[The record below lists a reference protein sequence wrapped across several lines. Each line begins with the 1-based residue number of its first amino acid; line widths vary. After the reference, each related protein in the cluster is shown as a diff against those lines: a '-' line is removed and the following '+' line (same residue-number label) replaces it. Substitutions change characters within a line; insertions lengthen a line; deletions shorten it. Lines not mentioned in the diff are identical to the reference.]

1 MSKKKKHEVVDKKE
15 FNKSK
20 KFFYIFLS
28 ILSVIMIVMAI
39 VSFIHGEPKYVIS
52 NGIVLVF
59 ALVAIL
65 LVFDSIESLNVGNV
79 LSLRTKVKEKEKE
92 VDKLNAENAQ
102 LRNQFISVM
111 NTTLNKQSV
120 YVGYPKDYV
129 VTEADKKDSD
139 EEETLQ
145 TDNNPPTTTNTN
157 TTEEQLHN
165 HYSQRA
171 WLSRIEEHLIKHFQ
185 KENNIAEINL
195 RKDIKIANIGVASD
209 PIIDKDIIYDA
220 YVKRPIDEI
229 FIEVTPGLMP
239 SSFFEFKLY
248 FMVSRVFYYS
258 QSNKVKAK
266 MMLLLPKFTES
277 YISNHP
283 EDFRHYPPNR
293 LAQRLKEIYAP
304 AIQNDLLEIIE
315 IELSDDEMKL
325 IENEITK

>member
-1 MSKKKKHEVVDKKE
+1 MRKKEKREVEDKKE
-15 FNKSK
+15 SNKGK

-28 ILSVIMIVMAI
+28 ILSVVMIVMAI
-39 VSFIHGEPKYVIS
+39 VSFIHGEPKYAIS
-52 NGIVLVF
+52 NGIIFVFVLR
-59 ALVAIL
+59 AIL

-79 LSLRTKVKEKEKE
+79 LSLKTKVKEKEKE
-92 VDKLNAENAQ
+92 VDKLNAENTQ

-111 NTTLNKQSV
+111 NTTLKQNV

-129 VTEADKKDSD
+129 VTEADKKEDSEE
-139 EEETLQ
+139 EEETIQ
-145 TDNNPPTTTNTN
+145 ADPQMTTDTN
-157 TTEEQLHN
+157 TTDGQLRN
-165 HYSQRA
+165 HYNRRA
-171 WLSRIEEHLIKHFQ
+171 WLSRIEEHLIKRFQ
-185 KENNIAEINL
+185 EENNIAEINL

-229 FIEVTPGLMP
+229 FVEVTPGLMP
-239 SSFFEFKLY
+239 SSSFEFKLY

-293 LAQRLKEIYAP
+293 LAQRLKGIYAP

-325 IENEITK
+325 IENEIMK